1 MGWGFSITHLQYLGT
16 MHFQLT
22 VEDCCLRML
31 LFSVQQAVQTHKL
44 SKRWLR
50 SLIDSR
56 EDHLG
61 NKQFLNLEAVEN
73 YSEKSNSV
81 LYYLVLQGLGV

>member
-1 MGWGFSITHLQYLGT
+1 MVMIHFHLI
-16 MHFQLT
+16 
-22 VEDCCLRML
+22 VEDGGLRIL
-31 LFSVQQAVQTHKL
+31 LFSVPQAVQTHKL

-61 NKQFLNLEAVEN
+61 NKQFPNLEAVEN